1 MQNTTA
7 SVRSRIRLV
16 GISSMATR
24 SLLADIAELHRQYSD
39 VDVQFESVGGVE
51 AARRVQAGEA
61 FDLVALA
68 SPAIDELIESGHIVA
83 DSKTDFVVSSVA
95 VAVRSGSARP
105 AVDDENAVR
114 DAVLAARRIGYSTG
128 PSGTALIAL
137 LTRWNVIDAVRERL
151 VQAKPGLPVGRL
163 IADGV
168 VDLGF
173 QQLSELIDLTSV
185 DVLGTMPA
193 SCGMTTVFSAGLGVS
208 SSYPSQARDLLN
220 SLRFPQWDELKRR
233 HGMAPA

>member
-1 MQNTTA
+1 MQNTIA
-7 SVRSRIRLV
+7 SARSRIRLV

-24 SLLADIAELHRQYSD
+24 LLLADIAELHSQYSD

-51 AARRVQAGEA
+51 AARRMRAGEA

-83 DSKTDFVVSSVA
+83 DSKTDFVLSSVA
-95 VAVRSGSARP
+95 IAVRSGSAHP
-105 AVDDENAVR
+105 AIHDENAVR
-114 DAVLAARRIGYSTG
+114 DAVLAARSIGYSTG

-137 LTRWNVIDAVRERL
+137 LTRWNVIDAVRDRL
-151 VQAKPGLPVGRL
+151 VQAKPGIPVGRL

-173 QQLSELIDLTSV
+173 QQLSELIHLPSV

-193 SCGMTTVFSAGLGVS
+193 SCGMTTTFSAGFSVS

-220 SLRFPQWDELKRR
+220 SLRSPERDELKRR
-233 HGMAPA
+233 HGMEPA